1 MLPVRA
7 MLPMLLINASQTRL
21 LDSPRVS
28 TFRIIHYSRDRVRCK
43 PELEFGHASTLF
55 LYTTAI
61 VGLSLRRHNL
71 LKIFEI
77 FYRYHSNQHSYLPAR
92 LSMNKSSVSLSVFTF
107 PCDVERLIFEQAALS
122 DRKTNV
128 QLITVS
134 KRAQA
139 W

>member
-1 MLPVRA
+1 MSLEDLYWEIVPRPKVSD
-7 MLPMLLINASQTRL
+7 AS
-21 LDSPRVS
+21 DFPRS
-28 TFRIIHYSRDRVRCK
+28 HSMWHDR
-43 PELEFGHASTLF
+43 FFTGSTLF
-55 LYTTAI
+55 LYTTTI

-134 KRAQA
+134 KRAQF